1 MTFSARARFR
11 ALPALVTLLVLGGA
25 PGDLVAQDTTELD
38 ELTISTTPEKTPH
51 FAMPGSLDLDPT
63 SFRRLELNLDLP
75 LGTSPDVTRWMRRV
89 PGAAPISNGP
99 ISGQVQ
105 LRGMWGPRVDVRI
118 DEMYVNSGG
127 PNWMD
132 PTLHYAPRGIL
143 EGLEVYRGLAPVR
156 VGPETIGGA
165 VRARTKQAR
174 RGVTEEARTR
184 GSVAVSGHSVD
195 DGFDGTFFAAQESK
209 REWLHAFATHEQ
221 GDAYEFGR
229 PGEVGSTFY
238 DRSQWGVGYG
248 VALGRGSLTLDA
260 RRQATDETGTPS
272 LPMDIRYFDT
282 DMLRLRYEDES
293 GRGETMAQLWY
304 TNVHHLMDNFTLRPA
319 PNFFTP
325 PPGASAMIQMA
336 FAGTDERRNYANSDG
351 LGLSLSRSL
360 ERGTAQVR
368 VGGELHLG
376 RHDTQVTDPRSRL
389 LTTPF
394 ANIERDRLSA
404 FAEWQGPL
412 RGPWE
417 LEAGLRLTHVASNA
431 GGGVRPGMPGGARLY
446 DRFMAQDRDLSDTMV
461 DFVAKLR
468 RPTGEGRELEVGLG
482 RKTRAPSYVE
492 RYAYLPTEATSG
504 FADTNNTVG
513 NLGLDPEVAYTL
525 DLGYSIQRERAYL
538 SPRLFYTTVDD
549 YIQQTPTTDPTTV
562 MVSRMNGDPTPLRFD
577 NVDAR
582 YWGADAAFG
591 HRMSDRWRL
600 DGTVSYVRGRRRD
613 IRDNLFRIAPLN
625 GTLSLTHN
633 RDRWSITAQ
642 GVFAAEQDAVSTTN
656 SEPITPG
663 WGTLNLVYQ
672 RQATEQVT
680 WSVGVENVF
689 DQYHRDHLAGFNRVL
704 GSDVGSVAR
713 PTATANRIPGPG
725 RNLFFRVGV
734 TF

>member
-1 MTFSARARFR
+1 MTICLRAPSR
-11 ALPALVTLLVLGGA
+11 ALPLLATLLALPIGQ
-25 PGDLVAQDTTELD
+25 PGLRAQDATELE
-38 ELTISTTPEKTPH
+38 ELTISATPDEAPA
-51 FAMPGSLDLDPT
+51 FAMPAGLDLDPT
-63 SFRRLELNLDLP
+63 GFRKLELNLDLP

-118 DEMYVNSGG
+118 DEMYINSGG

-165 VRARTKQAR
+165 VRAATKQAR
-174 RGVTEEARTR
+174 RGAGKDGALR
-184 GSVAVSGHSVD
+184 GSAAVSGHRVD
-195 DGFDGTFFAAQESK
+195 EGFDGAFFAAQESD
-209 REWLHAFATHEQ
+209 REWMHAFATHEEGNNYQ
-221 GDAYEFGR
+221 FGR

-238 DRSQWGVGYG
+238 ERSQWGLGYG
-248 VALGRGSLTLDA
+248 LPVKGGTLSLDA
-260 RRQATDETGTPS
+260 RRQATDDTGTPS
-272 LPMDIRYFDT
+272 LPMDIRFFDSE
-282 DMLRLRYEDES
+282 MLRLRFEGERE
-293 GRGETMAQLWY
+293 RGGVTAQLWY

-319 PNFFTP
+319 PDFFTP
-325 PPGASAMIQMA
+325 PATAPASVQMA

-351 LGLSLSRSL
+351 LGLTLSETREL
-360 ERGTAQVR
+360 GDAELRL
-368 VGGELHLG
+368 GGELHWG

-394 ANIERDRLSA
+394 ANIERDRFTA
-404 FAEWQGPL
+404 FAEWKGPA

-431 GGGVRPGMPGGARLY
+431 DGGVRPGMPGGAVLF
-446 DRFMAQDRDLSDTMV
+446 DRFMAQDRSLSDTMV
-461 DFVAKLR
+461 DVVTKLR
-468 RPTGEGRELEVGLG
+468 RPVGEGREIEVGLG

-492 RYAYLPTEATSG
+492 RYAYLPSEATSG

-525 DLGYSIQRERAYL
+525 DLGYSIRDDQAYV
-538 SPRLFYTTVDD
+538 SPRVFYTSVDD
-549 YIQQTPTTDPTTV
+549 YIQQTPTTDATTV
-562 MVSRMNGDPTPLRFD
+562 AVSRMNGDPTPLQFN

-582 YWGADAAFG
+582 YWGADTSFG
-591 HRMSDRWRL
+591 RRISDRWRL

-613 IRDNLFRIAPLN
+613 IQDDLFRIAPLN
-625 GTLSLTHN
+625 GTLSLTHT
-633 RDRWSITAQ
+633 RDTWSFTAQ
-642 GVFAAEQDAVSTTN
+642 GVFAAEQDHVSSTN

-663 WGTLNLVYQ
+663 WGILNLVYQ
-672 RQATEQVT
+672 RKKQDGLT
-680 WSVGVENVF
+680 WTVGVENVF
-689 DQYHRDHLAGFNRVL
+689 DQYYKDHLAGFNRVI

-713 PTATANRIPGPG
+713 PTSTANRIPGSG